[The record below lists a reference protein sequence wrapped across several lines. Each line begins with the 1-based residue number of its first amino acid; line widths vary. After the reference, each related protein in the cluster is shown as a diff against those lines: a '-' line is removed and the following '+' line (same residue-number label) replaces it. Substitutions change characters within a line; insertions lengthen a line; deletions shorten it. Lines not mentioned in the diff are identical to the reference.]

1 MTEKSNNQINSSKFK
16 TERKINILEH
26 RLTGPSKDGNSPI
39 ENLSNEN
46 IENIKIKLFKTV
58 QSNNTKS
65 NTISN
70 NISILSSNINLTNG
84 TINKKKDTNI
94 CQFLTIKRKKKN
106 DSSFD
111 NNSIPPISEIK
122 NSNFNYLKKKKGKK
136 NEYKNLKL
144 KDYLKSSSSII
155 SSSSDSNNNVDNFLD
170 NSSSGN
176 FEIIQKIK
184 KTLSDKI
191 KETIELK
198 KKLTE
203 LSKKNLQL
211 NHNLLIFQNEIEK
224 HEIDICKFVKENA
237 ELKRKLMQKEIN
249 EKQYSIGKLTYQK
262 LSNGQILEYFE
273 EGNEFKKIISLMKN
287 LNSKRSE
294 LKLIHSPH
302 NDLIKFKLNEL
313 DIEEKRIKNYEIN
326 LQKEKSELIN
336 NYFILK
342 EESRCL
348 YLNKWPL
355 LGKKYQLVSLIG
367 KGGYSEVYKAYD
379 IKNHKFVACK
389 IHQLNPNWSDEM
401 KDSYIKHTMRENE
414 ILKNIHHKNIINH
427 IDTIEINNNSF
438 CSVLELCNGTD
449 LSNYLRE
456 RKILSEK
463 EVKVITKQIL
473 EALVYLENLPK
484 KIIHYDLK
492 PQNILFN
499 NLEVKL
505 TDFGLAKIID
515 SNSNFTD
522 LTSQGTGTYFYLP
535 PECFLMDDNIKIN
548 QKVDIWSLG
557 IIVYEM
563 LFGNKPFNN
572 DLSPNKYVKEKIYE
586 NMKDLSFENNYN
598 VKISEECKIFLRK
611 CLEVNIEKRY
621 DAIDA
626 MNSSFIKKIS
636 LF

>member
-237 ELKRKLMQKEIN
+237 ELKRKIMQKEIN

-336 NYFILK
+336 NYCILK

>member
-58 QSNNTKS
+58 QSNNSKS

-237 ELKRKLMQKEIN
+237 ELKRKIMQKEIN

-336 NYFILK
+336 NYCILK

>member
-26 RLTGPSKDGNSPI
+26 RLTGPSKDENSPI

-58 QSNNTKS
+58 QSNNSKS

-237 ELKRKLMQKEIN
+237 ELKRKIMQKEIN

-273 EGNEFKKIISLMKN
+273 EGSEFKKIISLMKN

-336 NYFILK
+336 NYCILK

-379 IKNHKFVACK
+379 IKNHKYVACK

-636 LF
+636 LL

>member
-1 MTEKSNNQINSSKFK
+1 MTEKSNNQINSTTFK
-16 TERKINILEH
+16 TDRKINLLEH

-58 QSNNTKS
+58 QSNNSKS

-237 ELKRKLMQKEIN
+237 ELKRKIMQKEIN

-463 EVKVITKQIL
+463 EVKVI
-473 EALVYLENLPK
+473 
-484 KIIHYDLK
+484 
-492 PQNILFN
+492 
-499 NLEVKL
+499 
-505 TDFGLAKIID
+505 
-515 SNSNFTD
+515 
-522 LTSQGTGTYFYLP
+522 
-535 PECFLMDDNIKIN
+535 IK
-548 QKVDIWSLG
+548 
-557 IIVYEM
+557 
-563 LFGNKPFNN
+563 
-572 DLSPNKYVKEKIYE
+572 
-586 NMKDLSFENNYN
+586 
-598 VKISEECKIFLRK
+598 
-611 CLEVNIEKRY
+611 
-621 DAIDA
+621 
-626 MNSSFIKKIS
+626 
-636 LF
+636 

>member
-1 MTEKSNNQINSSKFK
+1 MTEKSNQINSSKFK

-58 QSNNTKS
+58 QSNNSKS

-237 ELKRKLMQKEIN
+237 ELKRKIMQKEIN

>member
-1 MTEKSNNQINSSKFK
+1 MTEKSNDQINSTTFK
-16 TERKINILEH
+16 TDRKINLLEH

-46 IENIKIKLFKTV
+46 IENIKLKLFKTEK
-58 QSNNTKS
+58 SNNTKS

-70 NISILSSNINLTNG
+70 NISNLSSNIHITNAKLN
-84 TINKKKDTNI
+84 TKKDANI

-111 NNSIPPISEIK
+111 NNSIMPISEIK
-122 NSNFNYLKKKKGKK
+122 NSNLNYLKKNKGKK

-155 SSSSDSNNNVDNFLD
+155 SSSTDSNNLDNFRE
-170 NSSSGN
+170 NSLGN
-176 FEIIQKIK
+176 SDIIQKIK
-184 KTLSDKI
+184 ETLSDKI
-191 KETIELK
+191 KESNELK
-198 KKLTE
+198 KRVTE
-203 LSKKNLQL
+203 LSKKNQEL
-211 NHNLLIFQNEIEK
+211 NHNLIIIQNEIEK
-224 HEIDICKFVKENA
+224 SEIDICKFVKENA
-237 ELKRKLMQKEIN
+237 ELKRKIMQKELN

-273 EGNEFKKIISLMKN
+273 EGSEFKKIISLMKN
-287 LNSKRSE
+287 INSKRNE
-294 LKLIHSPH
+294 LKLLNSQQ

-313 DIEEKRIKNYEIN
+313 DIEEKRIKNYETN

-336 NYFILK
+336 NYCILK

-379 IKNHKFVACK
+379 IKNHKYVACK

-535 PECFLMDDNIKIN
+535 PECFIIGDNVKIN
-548 QKVDIWSLG
+548 EKVDIWSLG

-563 LFGNKPFNN
+563 LFGNKPFSNN
-572 DLSPNKYVKEKIYE
+572 LSQNKYVKEKIYE
-586 NMKDLSFENNYN
+586 NMKNLSFENNYN

-611 CLEVNIEKRY
+611 CLDVNIEKRY

-626 MNSSFIKKIS
+626 MNSSFIKNIS
-636 LF
+636 LY

>member
-237 ELKRKLMQKEIN
+237 ELKRKIMQKELN

-336 NYFILK
+336 NYCILK

-449 LSNYLRE
+449 LSNYLSE